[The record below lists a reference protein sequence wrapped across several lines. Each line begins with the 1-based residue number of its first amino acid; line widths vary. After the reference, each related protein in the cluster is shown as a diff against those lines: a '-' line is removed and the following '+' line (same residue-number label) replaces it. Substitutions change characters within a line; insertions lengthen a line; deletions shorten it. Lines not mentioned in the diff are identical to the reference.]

1 MSKYAKA
8 RSLFGQTLFSSVLIS
23 CGLLFADAASALVLS
38 PQDVVDIALR
48 QAPDVKTSEL
58 RAQQAEGV
66 AERQRGLYDLILKV
80 SPTYEYT
87 EALTLTGTGN
97 PSDKTLTVMASLSK
111 RLSTGTTVTV
121 DYNGISQESVL
132 STFTSN
138 LRRPN
143 AALNA
148 VTLSIRQALWSNIL
162 GESDRAILDTVDA
175 TVFAAKLQREEA
187 LEEAILSSLNLFWNA
202 YVAEVQLKENTAAR
216 QKYEELVK
224 AVRRKAGYNLS
235 TPGELPRLEAEFEG
249 ADKNVKVSSAQ
260 YLASLDNLRTN
271 LQLDSTTPITFKMQ
285 ATEAAEIPA
294 VPKMAAVDIAQ
305 LRPVVISKVSFENA
319 ERNKKSQDSINRP
332 RLDLVARARSTGVDE
347 TSDMAFSKMT
357 SASQPTYAL
366 GVELEWPLDS
376 SLYRGARAEAEA
388 LYQISQIDFKLSQD
402 RIRDSIANAE
412 RTAVAYRDS
421 ALSSIEIVAKRTRV
435 VKELETAYRQGRTPL
450 VELIRAFNDLFSSQ
464 QERARAVGNYMIA
477 LNTWAAV
484 RDELVKNANS
494 GLGGK

>member
-1 MSKYAKA
+1 MSKFAKA
-8 RSLFGQTLFSSVLIS
+8 RSLFGLILMSCFLFLS
-23 CGLLFADAASALVLS
+23 DAASALVLS
-38 PQDVVDIALR
+38 PQDVVDIAIR
-48 QAPDVKTSEL
+48 QSPDVKISEL
-58 RAQQAEGV
+58 RAQQAEGA
-66 AERQRGLYDLILKV
+66 AEIRRGLYDLVLKV
-80 SPTYEYT
+80 NPTYEYT

-97 PSDKTLTVMASLSK
+97 PSDKTLTVFASLSK

-148 VTLSIRQALWSNIL
+148 VTLSIRQALWNNIL
-162 GESDRAILDTVDA
+162 GESDRAVLDSVDA

-187 LEEAILSSLNLFWNA
+187 LEEAILDSLNLFWNA
-202 YVAEVQLKENTAAR
+202 YVAEIQLKENTAAR

-249 ADKNVKVSSAQ
+249 ADKNVKISSAQ

-271 LQLDSTTPITFKMQ
+271 LQLDPKAAITFKMQ
-285 ATEAAEIPA
+285 ATEASEIPA
-294 VPKMAAVDIAQ
+294 VPRMATVDIAK
-305 LRPVVISKVSFENA
+305 LRPVVISKVNFENA
-319 ERNKKSQDSINRP
+319 ERNKKSQNSLSRP
-332 RLDLVARARSTGVDE
+332 RLDLVAKARSTGVDE

-357 SASQPTYAL
+357 SASKPTYAV

-376 SLYRGARAEAEA
+376 SLFRGTRAEAEA

-412 RTAVAYRDS
+412 RTAVAYRDN
-421 ALSSIEIVAKRTRV
+421 ALSSIEIVSKRARV

-477 LNTWAAV
+477 LNSWAAV
-484 RDELVKNANS
+484 RDELLKN
-494 GLGGK
+494 GDRK